1 MKKLYYSIGEIC
13 KMTGIEAHV
22 LRYWET
28 VFPQLSPMKGK
39 SGARRYKEADIALIL
54 ELQDLIHHKG
64 YSTQGA
70 LKVLEKKASTPG
82 EHQPDAKETLSGDLK
97 RELLEIRE
105 TLSVI
110 YQKL

>member
-28 VFPQLSPMKGK
+28 VFPQLRPMKGK
-39 SGARRYKEADIALIL
+39 SGARRYKESDVALIL
-54 ELQDLIHHKG
+54 ELQELIHHKG
-64 YSTQGA
+64 YSTGGA
-70 LKVLEKKASTPG
+70 LKVLEHKNS
-82 EHQPDAKETLSGDLK
+82 ENSETQAPSNPPLSGDLK

-110 YQKL
+110 YEKL